1 MVLCLP
7 KEYTQSRQNKCP
19 KSPLNQRQHVYLQWK
34 PNKSCSLS
42 VSSHF
47 SDPQFSRYRSMKLSR
62 NDLPFRKAPATKYV
76 LEKRLNLMAPA
87 LSITCNRY
95 NANWFVL
102 NIIFVENLIE
112 RFFIKNEIVFFT
124 FIINFDHL
132 YRSVTGSRHWH
143 LF

>member
-1 MVLCLP
+1 M
-7 KEYTQSRQNKCP
+7 
-19 KSPLNQRQHVYLQWK
+19 
-34 PNKSCSLS
+34 
-42 VSSHF
+42 
-47 SDPQFSRYRSMKLSR
+47 
-62 NDLPFRKAPATKYV
+62 PFRKAPVTKYV
-76 LEKRLNLMAPA
+76 LEKRLNLIAPA

-95 NANWFVL
+95 NANRFVL

-132 YRSVTGSRHWH
+132 HWSVTSSRHWH